1 MTWRW
6 VGAGLGG
13 GVGKGQG
20 SQTDESSA
28 EIVDRGRHEGVCAAV
43 FAQIDCREGRE
54 GEREFAAAADDDVVN
69 LKKKKAHIPSC
80 QSSVTCNLR
89 ST

>member
-1 MTWRW
+1 MRVTWRW

-13 GVGKGQG
+13 
-20 SQTDESSA
+20 ESSA

-69 LKKKKAHIPSC
+69 L
-80 QSSVTCNLR
+80 
-89 ST
+89 